1 MAREI
6 AVARAAFQA
15 AVSVVV
21 EGPVARKPEL
31 PSEGTM
37 DA

>member
-21 EGPVARKPEL
+21 EVPVARKPEL